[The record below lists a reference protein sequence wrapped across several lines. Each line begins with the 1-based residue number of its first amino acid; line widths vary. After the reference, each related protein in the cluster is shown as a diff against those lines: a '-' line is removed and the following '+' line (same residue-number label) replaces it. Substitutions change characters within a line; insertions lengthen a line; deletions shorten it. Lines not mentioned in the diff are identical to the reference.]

1 MINGLMLIKATATAS
16 PSIVKETKGMKGVTD
31 AYMVFGRFDVV
42 IFLEAE
48 DFLKLK
54 DLAKKISSLQGMK
67 STETLPQGD

>member
-16 PSIVKETKGMKGVTD
+16 PSIVEEAKKIKGVKD

-42 IFLEAE
+42 IFIEAE

-54 DLAKKISSLQGMK
+54 DLAKKISSLQGIK

>member
-1 MINGLMLIKATATAS
+1 MINGLMLIKATAKAS
-16 PSIVKETKGMKGVTD
+16 PSIVKEAKGIKGVTD
-31 AYMVFGRFDVV
+31 VYMVFGRFDVV

-54 DLAKKISSLQGMK
+54 DLAKKISSLQGIK

>member
-16 PSIVKETKGMKGVTD
+16 PSILKEAKGLKGVTD
-31 AYMVFGRFDVV
+31 VYLVFGRFDVV

-48 DFLKLK
+48 DFSKLK
-54 DLAKKISSLQGMK
+54 DLAKKISSLQGIK

>member
-1 MINGLMLIKATATAS
+1 MINGLMLIKATATTS
-16 PSIVKETKGMKGVTD
+16 PSIVKEAKGIKGVTD

-48 DFLKLK
+48 DFLRLK
-54 DLAKKISSLQGMK
+54 DIAKKISSLQGIK

>member
-16 PSIVKETKGMKGVTD
+16 PSIVKEARGMKGVTD

-54 DLAKKISSLQGMK
+54 DLAKKILSLQGIK

>member
-1 MINGLMLIKATATAS
+1 MINGLMLIKATAANS
-16 PSIVKETKGMKGVTD
+16 PTIVKEAKKIKGVVD
-31 AYMVFGRFDVV
+31 AYMVFGRFDVA

-54 DLAKKISSLQGMK
+54 DIAKKISSLQGIK